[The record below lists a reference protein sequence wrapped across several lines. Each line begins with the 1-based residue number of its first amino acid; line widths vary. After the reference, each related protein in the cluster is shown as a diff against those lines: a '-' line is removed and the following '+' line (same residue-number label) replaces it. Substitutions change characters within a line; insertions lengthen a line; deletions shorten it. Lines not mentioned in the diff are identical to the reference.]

1 MRYAIYFMP
10 PPGDPLWAFGCSVL
24 GYDAATGKDM
34 AFPGDDDFADL
45 PLADWTSE
53 PRRYGF
59 HATLKAPFELAA
71 GCCESD
77 LLSHARRFCARAPFT
92 LPPLALVKMGRFV
105 ALVAPQP
112 SPALQG
118 LAADCVRDFD
128 GFRAPMSAA
137 ERARRLAHPLPER
150 QVQNLERWGYPY
162 VMQDFTFHMTL
173 SGSLGEPDRSIFH
186 AVLLE
191 TYAPLARPLA
201 IDALAVF
208 VQSDRKA
215 RFRLLE
221 RIAFT

>member
-10 PPGDPLWAFGCSVL
+10 PPGDPLWAFGSSVL
-24 GYDAATGKDM
+24 GYDAATGKDV
-34 AFPGDDDFADL
+34 AFPGGDDFAEL

-71 GCCESD
+71 DYCEAD
-77 LLSHARRFCARAPFT
+77 LLAHARHFSKRAAFT

-105 ALVAPQP
+105 ALISPQP
-112 SPALQG
+112 SPALQA

-128 GFRAPMSAA
+128 AFRAPLSAA
-137 ERARRLAHPLPER
+137 DRARRLAHPLPER

-173 SGSLGEPDRSIFH
+173 SGSLGEPDRSILH
-186 AVLLE
+186 ALLLHA
-191 TYAPLARPLA
+191 YAPLARPLTINA
-201 IDALAVF
+201 IAVC
-208 VQSDRKA
+208 VQPERNA

-221 RIAFT
+221 RVAFT